1 MHTSGDGPVLVSVGN
16 VTVTVFDD
24 SSERCVTR
32 VLSLLGV
39 SRVL

>member
-1 MHTSGDGPVLVSVGN
+1 VGN